1 MNKKLFAVALLVL
14 TAFIVSIVAPIQ
26 VAKFF
31 KVDAVSAA
39 TDSSNNSSTQNKT
52 PATPAKTTKPAPVQA
67 TVKKPAA
74 STAVT
79 SVSGIKRLLAYG
91 SRGQDVKLLQTLLNQ
106 HGYKLK
112 VDGIFGPKTL
122 AAVKDFQK
130 KNGLKVDGIVGPKT
144 LAKLAPKTA
153 AKPATPATQVT
164 KATPATPPQTQKVAV
179 KIGKV
184 DYAAHGTKCFT
195 VAIAA
200 VAGDKIV
207 AAYID
212 DYQFMS
218 KDVAKGVPNMD
229 QEFGTYVKEGYVL
242 ASKLTNA
249 EYYSNNMK
257 TKGGATKTVN
267 ENFGGIVK
275 FVKGKTIA
283 ELESMLASSTKEQM
297 REKVDAVTGATLEDT
312 YGYVKAIVE
321 AAKIAKATPD
331 ADAVMVDAKDLGNL
345 KIGKVDYAAHGTKC
359 FTLATAVVLG
369 DKIVAA
375 YIDDYQFMSK
385 DVAKGVPNM
394 DQEFGTYVK
403 EGYVLASKLTNAE
416 YYSNN
421 MKTKGGATKTV
432 NENFGGIV
440 KFVKGKTIAEL
451 ESMLASST
459 KEQMREKVDAV
470 TGATLEDTYGYVKA
484 IVEAAKVAK

>member
-14 TAFIVSIVAPIQ
+14 TAFIVSIVAPVQ
-26 VAKFF
+26 VAKLF

-39 TDSSNNSSTQNKT
+39 TDSSNDKPAENKT
-52 PATPAKTTKPAPVQA
+52 QTMPAKTSQ
-67 TVKKPAA
+67 PAA
-74 STAVT
+74 AKTATTKTTSTAVT
-79 SVSGIKRLLAYG
+79 SVTGIKRLLAYG
-91 SRGQDVKLLQTLLNQ
+91 SVGQDVKLLQTLLNQ

-144 LAKLAPKTA
+144 LAKLAPKVA
-153 AKPATPATQVT
+153 ASTEKPATPPVPQV
-164 KATPATPPQTQKVAV
+164 PVQTQKVAV

-184 DYAAHGTKCFT
+184 DYAAHGTKCYT
-195 VAIAA
+195 VAVAA

-249 EYYSNNMK
+249 DYYSNNMR
-257 TKGGATKTVN
+257 TRGGATKTVS

-283 ELESMLASSTKEQM
+283 ELEAMLASNDKEQM
-297 REKVDAVTGATLEDT
+297 KEKVDAVTGATLEDT

-321 AAKIAKATPD
+321 AAKVANAAPD
-331 ADAVMVDAKDLGNL
+331 ADAMLVEEKDLANL
-345 KIGKVDYAAHGTKC
+345 KIGKIDYAAHGTKC
-359 FTLATAVVLG
+359 FTFATAVVLG

-403 EGYVLASKLTNAE
+403 EGYVLASKLTNAD

-421 MKTKGGATKTV
+421 MRTRGGATKTV
-432 NENFGGIV
+432 SENFGGIV

-451 ESMLASST
+451 EAMLASND
-459 KEQMREKVDAV
+459 KEQMKEKVDAV